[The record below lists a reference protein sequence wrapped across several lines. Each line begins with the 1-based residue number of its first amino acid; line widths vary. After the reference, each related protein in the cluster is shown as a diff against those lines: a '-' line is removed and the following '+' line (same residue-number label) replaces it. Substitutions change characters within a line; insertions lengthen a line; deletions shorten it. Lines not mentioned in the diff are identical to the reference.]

1 MRNRICEWLGTR
13 LVIFGDWLV
22 SLVEDGE
29 GCSGIVTAV
38 DALII
43 FLEGIPLFPK
53 VYLLFFTRYIVTE
66 LMHDGRPS
74 SSVAQESR

>member
-1 MRNRICEWLGTR
+1 M
-13 LVIFGDWLV
+13 

-53 VYLLFFTRYIVTE
+53 VYLLFFYIVTE